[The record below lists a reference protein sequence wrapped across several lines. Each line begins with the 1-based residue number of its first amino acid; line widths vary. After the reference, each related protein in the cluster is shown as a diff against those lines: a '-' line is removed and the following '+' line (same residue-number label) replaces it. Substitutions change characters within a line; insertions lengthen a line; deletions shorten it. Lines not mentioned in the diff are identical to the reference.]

1 MRHITFLFIIVLM
14 FIFVMAAVAGD
25 EDENWEKFS
34 QSLVKMFKSDN
45 EGLKQSAMMQIIV
58 YSDSLDV
65 QDAAYDIYNI
75 YRWHKND
82 HMRHLALVTLY
93 HIKYDWALKELTKD
107 IKIEKSP
114 VIKKQLIYMIS
125 EYNKSKQ
132 HTDQDSLVTD

>member
-1 MRHITFLFIIVLM
+1 MS
-14 FIFVMAAVAGD
+14 IFVMAAVAQQ
-25 EDENWEKFS
+25 EEENWEKFS

-93 HIKYDWALKELTKD
+93 HIKYDWTMHQLAKD
-107 IKIEKSP
+107 IKFEESP
-114 VIKKQLIYMIS
+114 SLKNQMKVIVN
-125 EYNKSKQ
+125 EYFNQ
-132 HTDQDSLVTD
+132 NNESLSFFTK